1 MKQEVYNFWR
11 VYSLLK
17 HIRFTDSAEQ
27 DEYKRA
33 LVREFTRGRA
43 THLREMTRREY
54 DAMCD
59 RLVQITGQSEADKLR
74 NAQYQ
79 MLRKQRS
86 VVLHLMQR
94 MNVDTTDWNRVDA
107 LCLDHRIA
115 GKVFRDL
122 NIDELET
129 VEKRLRAIEKKQGGF
144 PSSRRAEK
152 TADKGC
158 ARVVMMGGKTDIN

>member
-33 LVREFTRGRA
+33 LVREFTRGRT
-43 THLREMTRREY
+43 THLREMTRKEY
-54 DAMCD
+54 DALCD
-59 RLVQITGQSEADKLR
+59 RLVQITGQGKADEERWQLYLELKRL
-74 NAQYQ
+74 
-79 MLRKQRS
+79 RS
-86 VVLHLMQR
+86 VVLNLMQR
-94 MNVDTTDWNRVDA
+94 MGVDTTDWNRVDA

-144 PSSRRAEK
+144 SNSRRAEK

-158 ARVVMMGGKTDIN
+158 TIVVMMGGKTDIN